1 MSFTKTISTFAA
13 LTTIFGA
20 SVAAWK
26 VVEYNESQ
34 TQPETKQL
42 EQKLTEL
49 QKELQESKKKQEEL
63 LNALKTPVPP
73 PLPETDETPPR

>member
-1 MSFTKTISTFAA
+1 MSFSKTVSSVAA

-63 LNALKTPVPP
+63 LNALKTPEPP
-73 PLPETDETPPR
+73 VIPETTEKEQ